1 MRIAVAAT
9 LAVNG
14 RVGTLSIG
22 GQTVTVNQA
31 GILNQQVT
39 ISGTVSGLSGSCP
52 NRSFMIA
59 GTTIVTNRDT
69 DFQGRTTAATSAT
82 ACLPASAASAR
93 RTAASSPTGSTTIG
107 DGALALP
114 EEEE

>member
-1 MRIAVAAT
+1 MRIAVAPT

-14 RVGTLSIG
+14 RVGTLSIA

-39 ISGTVSGLSGSCP
+39 FTGTISGLSGSCP
-52 NRSFMIA
+52 NRSFTIS
-59 GTTIVTNRDT
+59 GTTIVTNGDT
-69 DFQGRTTAATSAT
+69 DFRDDCSDLRDGV
-82 ACLPASAASAR
+82 SAR
-93 RTAASSPTGSTTIG
+93 VRGVGQADGSIRATRIDHIG
-107 DGALALP
+107 DDALALP